1 MTAVIMPSTFQSPQG
16 GEPWLVHT
24 YAVSNPEA
32 QRLTASLLGRF
43 PDVNV
48 KTAKRGKRPLVVVEC
63 QDPQRAESLYDV
75 IVTID
80 WGARLV
86 DATRMPIALTA

>member
-1 MTAVIMPSTFQSPQG
+1 MTAVIMPSTFQLPQVDD
-16 GEPWLVHT
+16 PWLVHT
-24 YAVSNPEA
+24 YAVSNAEA

-43 PDVNV
+43 PDVRV
-48 KTAKRGKRPLVVVEC
+48 QTAKRGKRALVVVEC

-86 DATRMPIALTA
+86 DATRMPTALTA